1 MGATKDKIKRIYEML
16 PQLNCGLCGF
26 EGCGQFAKAVAEGSA
41 SPFGCKQDPGTGYRI
56 SEIMGIKA
64 PIFDY
69 YRNVSRPGFTPR
81 PGAAVSLGSLGAEVK
96 ELSGISI
103 IGNKEAPKSLYIVPW
118 HNSEVG
124 VATSL
129 NSGLLDDS
137 MRPLDKEV
145 FLRELDFY
153 ELSHGIK

>member
-1 MGATKDKIKRIYEML
+1 MKIKTI
-16 PQLNCGLCGF
+16 LNTVLYCLMM
-26 EGCGQFAKAVAEGSA
+26 QVSTSQNVFAEEK
-41 SPFGCKQDPGTGYRI
+41 KTDT
-56 SEIMGIKA
+56 
-64 PIFDY
+64 
-69 YRNVSRPGFTPR
+69 
-81 PGAAVSLGSLGAEVK
+81 EVK

-118 HNSEVG
+118 QNSEVG

-137 MRPLDKEV
+137 MRPVDKEV

-153 ELSHGIK
+153 ELSHGKNVQ

>member
-1 MGATKDKIKRIYEML
+1 MKIKVIMNAAIVCLVLQVLML
-16 PQLNCGLCGF
+16 NNVL
-26 EGCGQFAKAVAEGSA
+26 AED
-41 SPFGCKQDPGTGYRI
+41 KKTD
-56 SEIMGIKA
+56 
-64 PIFDY
+64 
-69 YRNVSRPGFTPR
+69 V
-81 PGAAVSLGSLGAEVK
+81 EVK

-118 HNSEVG
+118 QNSEVG

-137 MRPLDKEV
+137 MRPVDKEV

-153 ELSHGIK
+153 ELSHGKNIQ

>member
-1 MGATKDKIKRIYEML
+1 MKIKAILNAILACLVLQML
-16 PQLNCGLCGF
+16 ALKIVMADDN
-26 EGCGQFAKAVAEGSA
+26 KTDV
-41 SPFGCKQDPGTGYRI
+41 
-56 SEIMGIKA
+56 
-64 PIFDY
+64 
-69 YRNVSRPGFTPR
+69 
-81 PGAAVSLGSLGAEVK
+81 EVK

-118 HNSEVG
+118 QNSEVG

-137 MRPLDKEV
+137 MRPVDKEV

-153 ELSHGIK
+153 ELSHGKNLK